1 MQVPKEMIVQF
12 LRDRGKDGLADQA
25 AQHLPEQVDL
35 EKHAETL
42 KRYGVDVPA
51 LIARLPGPLRGLFG

>member
-12 LRDRGKDGLADQA
+12 LRDRGKDSLADQA

-35 EKHAETL
+35 EQHAETL

-51 LIARLPGPLRGLFG
+51 LVAKLPGPLRGLFG